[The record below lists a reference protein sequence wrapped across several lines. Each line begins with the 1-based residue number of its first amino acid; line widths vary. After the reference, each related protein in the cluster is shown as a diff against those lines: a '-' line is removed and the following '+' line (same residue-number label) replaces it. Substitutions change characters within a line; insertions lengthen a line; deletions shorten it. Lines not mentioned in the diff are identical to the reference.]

1 MPFGHTL
8 DCITKFDRLITF
20 DIDNMCKRNCECC
33 HEIMGVKYTFRE
45 LVVTAYYEHGQADL
59 PTVKFTGWS
68 GYSLPVGMNTVENY
82 IWLADSNFEIDE
94 IIPGKLF
101 TLIEVDSEI
110 GVVFKLVSVHTR
122 TKAALRQLE

>member
-1 MPFGHTL
+1 MEVEF
-8 DCITKFDRLITF
+8 TF
-20 DIDNMCKRNCECC
+20 MK
-33 HEIMGVKYTFRE
+33 
-45 LVVTAYYEHGQADL
+45 LVVTKYDKHGQADL

-82 IWLADSNFEIDE
+82 IWLTDSNFEIDE

-110 GVVFKLVSVHTR
+110 GAAFKLVPLHTR